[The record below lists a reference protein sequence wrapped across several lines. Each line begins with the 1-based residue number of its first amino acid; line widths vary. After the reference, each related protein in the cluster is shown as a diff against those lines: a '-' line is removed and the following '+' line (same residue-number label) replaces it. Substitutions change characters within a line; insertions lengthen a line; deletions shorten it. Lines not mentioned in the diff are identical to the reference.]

1 MFLLWQLFVLQIRNS
16 KGGHEN
22 MLPSGNHQL
31 EGFAQIRVIGV
42 GGGGSNAVNRMIQA
56 GMVGIEFIAINT
68 DAQALLLNEAPHH
81 IRIGDK
87 LTRGLGAGGN
97 PSVGSKAAEENA
109 EEIYEALKGSD
120 MVFITAGMGG
130 GTGTGASPVVAQIAR
145 EVGALT
151 VGVVTKPFTFE
162 GKKRQL
168 SAEEGIANLKQH
180 VDTLITVPNDRLLQ
194 VADKRTPLSEAF
206 RLADDVLRQGIQ
218 GISDLITVP
227 GLINLDFADVKT
239 IMSAAGSALMAIGE
253 ASGDTRATE
262 AAQIAIASPLLDID
276 ISGARGVLFNITG
289 GMDMTLFEVNEAA
302 DIISQAAHPEANI
315 IFGAVQDP
323 NYDGKVKITVI
334 ATGFDAVP
342 GSGRSAAVPA
352 YPPAHPPTSQYTQ
365 SRPEYDRSR
374 LYAVSSGGSQNGLSS
389 NGSGPARPPQGFG
402 AAQPQTPGVSNHPTG
417 PLPSQRAPQAVAPVL
432 PETGRPRAANPP
444 SLSPETGRQ
453 RIILPPPVSD
463 ELDEDEFEMEDD
475 QADMEDEP
483 QSLPVPEPE
492 AQPLQRPVSGQQ
504 RHIRRIDR
512 SGADLPRGSRNTPSG
527 DVIDIPAFLRKR

>member
-1 MFLLWQLFVLQIRNS
+1 
-16 KGGHEN
+16 
-22 MLPSGNHQL
+22 MLPMGNHQL

-42 GGGGSNAVNRMIQA
+42 GGGGTNAVNRMIQA
-56 GMVGIEFIAINT
+56 NMIGIEFIAINT
-68 DAQALLLNEAPHH
+68 DAQALLLTQAPHQ

-97 PSVGSKAAEENA
+97 PSVGAKAAEENA
-109 EEIYEALKGSD
+109 EDIYEALKGSD

-151 VGVVTKPFTFE
+151 VGVVTRPFTFE

-168 SAEEGIANLKQH
+168 AAEEGIANLKQH

-253 ASGDTRATE
+253 AEGDNRAMD

-289 GMDMTLFEVNEAA
+289 GMDLTLFEVNEAA
-302 DIISQAAHPEANI
+302 DIISRAAHPEANI

-323 NYDGKVKITVI
+323 GYDGRVKITVI
-334 ATGFDAVP
+334 ATGFDNAHP
-342 GSGRSAAVPA
+342 QRGKAQAVPA
-352 YPPAHPPTSQYTQ
+352 MPYTTGHRQVPPD
-365 SRPEYDRSR
+365 YDRSR
-374 LYAVSSGGSQNGLSS
+374 LYIPPSTLGNS
-389 NGSGPARPPQGFG
+389 GSGNGRPGQSSPAHSQGYGAMPMTPP
-402 AAQPQTPGVSNHPTG
+402 PLNVSNRPTG
-417 PLPSQRAPQAVAPVL
+417 PLPQAERPGAREVL
-432 PETGRPRAANPP
+432 PD
-444 SLSPETGRQ
+444 TGRQ
-453 RIILPPPVSD
+453 RAVMPTPLREPVPVGDVLQD
-463 ELDEDEFEMEDD
+463 EEDEEEYAAMPVDT
-475 QADMEDEP
+475 QADGP
-483 QSLPVPEPE
+483 RSLPMPEPE
-492 AQPLQRPVSGQQ
+492 AQPLQRPTPNQQ
-504 RHIRRIDR
+504 RPIRRVER
-512 SGADLPRGSRNTPSG
+512 NADLSRGNRGASSG
-527 DVIDIPAFLRKR
+527 DAIDIPAFLRKR

>member
-1 MFLLWQLFVLQIRNS
+1 
-16 KGGHEN
+16 
-22 MLPSGNHQL
+22 MLPMGNHQL
-31 EGFAQIRVIGV
+31 EGGGFAQIRVIGV

-56 GMVGIEFIAINT
+56 SMTGIEFIAINT
-68 DAQALLLNEAPHH
+68 DAQALLLTDAPHR

-97 PSVGSKAAEENA
+97 PSVGAKAAEENA

-151 VGVVTKPFTFE
+151 VGVVTRPFAFE
-162 GKKRQL
+162 GKKRLL
-168 SAEEGIANLKQH
+168 SAEEGINNLKQH

-253 ASGDTRATE
+253 ASGENRAMD

-289 GMDMTLFEVNEAA
+289 GVDMTLFEVNEAA

-323 NYDGKVKITVI
+323 NYEGKVKITVI
-334 ATGFDAVP
+334 ATGFDNGVALRPVV
-342 GSGRSAAVPA
+342 SQQHSS
-352 YPPAHPPTSQYTQ
+352 YTSP
-365 SRPEYDRSR
+365 RPDYDRSR
-374 LYAVSSGGSQNGLSS
+374 LYTVSSPTPSPVNHSNPAVRMGGTAQSYNQSS
-389 NGSGPARPPQGFG
+389 VAPSAN
-402 AAQPQTPGVSNHPTG
+402 VSNHPTG
-417 PLPSQRAPQAVAPVL
+417 PLPARTPYSQPVQAI
-432 PETGRPRAANPP
+432 P
-444 SLSPETGRQ
+444 SLPPLSSDTGRQ
-453 RIILPPPVSD
+453 RGVNSTPAPMMRSD
-463 ELDEDEFEMEDD
+463 DYEDNDINYDLEDD
-475 QADMEDEP
+475 LVSSDVEEHRELPKPDPVDQAL
-483 QSLPVPEPE
+483 S
-492 AQPLQRPVSGQQ
+492 RPPDRQKHV
-504 RHIRRIDR
+504 RRLDR
-512 SGADLPRGSRNTPSG
+512 GAASDLSRGNRNTPSG